1 MFIGGYAV
9 YLYLRTTNCNICIQ
23 LLTEDKDIEITDA
36 TKYDLLIY
44 IDRGSL
50 KWPTDIVIESI
61 VILWKIF
68 IKIDEDEAVKKQFY
82 SSPSRKVLVQLAESV
97 IVENYSEN
105 WRKNCHS
112 CNASGWNILRKI
124 LGICT
129 NCILANKVR
138 NINSQIASG
147 KKDTRKI
154 KKFKFI

>member
-9 YLYLRTTNCNICIQ
+9 YSYLRTTNCNNCIQ
-23 LLTEDKDIEITDA
+23 LLTEDKDIEITDV
-36 TKYDLLIY
+36 TKYDLLRY

-82 SSPSRKVLVQLAESV
+82 SSPSRKVLFQLAESV

-105 WRKNCHS
+105 WRNNCHS

-147 KKDTRKI
+147 KKDTRK
-154 KKFKFI
+154 